1 MRNNKNIVFLVI
13 IILLGYSCQS
23 TPKNDPKEA
32 PRIVNIINFIRQLEP
47 RDPLITEDILYE
59 TVYQQI
65 LLLRKHSLP
74 GTFLLQYDAL
84 INPRYQTLLRNE
96 ISPDSEI
103 GAWWEITQP
112 HVEAAGIQWRG
123 RYPWDWHA
131 NVGFTTGYT
140 PKEREK
146 LVDVYMEKYKSIFG
160 KYPSSVGSWF
170 IDAHT
175 LGYMYDK

>member
-131 NVGFTTGYT
+131 NVGYRGG
-140 PKEREK
+140 
-146 LVDVYMEKYKSIFG
+146 M
-160 KYPSSVGSWF
+160 
-170 IDAHT
+170 
-175 LGYMYDK
+175 